1 MKVLPSSFPAD
12 SPPQLLLD
20 PPLLHYNDYDNHN
33 NADNDD
39 LDDDDNHD

>member
-20 PPLLHYNDYDNHN
+20 PPLHYNDYDNDN
-33 NADNDD
+33 NADD
-39 LDDDDNHD
+39 LDDDDNDD

>member
-20 PPLLHYNDYDNHN
+20 PPLHYNDYDNDN

-39 LDDDDNHD
+39 LDDDDNDD

>member
-20 PPLLHYNDYDNHN
+20 PPLHYNDYDNDN
-33 NADNDD
+33 NADNID